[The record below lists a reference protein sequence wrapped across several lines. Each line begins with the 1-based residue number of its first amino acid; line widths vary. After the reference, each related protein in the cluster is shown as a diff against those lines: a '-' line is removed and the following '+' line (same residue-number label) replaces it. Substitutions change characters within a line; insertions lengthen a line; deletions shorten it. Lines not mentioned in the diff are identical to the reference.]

1 MSWFCEGSLRG
12 WRKRPSSTPTSGVP
26 LRRPTSRRALRD
38 QRERA
43 LFFPS
48 PHGEGS
54 GVGWFSSALGFQV
67 LLLFHGLGGMSEGPE
82 APSLPLGCFFFIPLP
97 NALFSTFLFLSKI
110 NRPHQTRCKPPNFS
124 NRISCS
130 TPIKVRPL
138 AFICIA
144 SVRFGAAFEGTFL
157 ALAKINRLVR

>member
-1 MSWFCEGSLRG
+1 MRG
-12 WRKRPSSTPTSGVP
+12 WRKRPSSTPTSGVL

-54 GVGWFSSALGFQV
+54 GVGWFSSVLGFQV
-67 LLLFHGLGGMSEGPE
+67 SLLFHGLGGMSEGPE
-82 APSLPLGCFFFIPLP
+82 APSLPLGCFFFIPSP
-97 NALFSTFLFLSKI
+97 NALSSTFPFLSKI
-110 NRPHQTRCKPPNFS
+110 NRPHQTRCKPLNFS

-130 TPIKVRPL
+130 TPIKVHPL
-138 AFICIA
+138 AFICVA
-144 SVRFGAAFEGTFL
+144 FAHFGIAFEGAFW
-157 ALAKINRLVR
+157 ALVKINRLIC